1 MLPVSPALAAEEHSP
16 GTSNEDDD
24 SDDLMIMGQRW
35 FGLTSYNTPNAE
47 SVLVMTEEPLLL
59 EIATG
64 YVPVGSTPACPY
76 YHSPREAADNAA
88 VG

>member
-1 MLPVSPALAAEEHSP
+1 M
-16 GTSNEDDD
+16 N
-24 SDDLMIMGQRW
+24 LMIMGQRW

-47 SVLVMTEEPLLL
+47 GVLVMTEEPLLL

-76 YHSPREAADNAA
+76 YHSPREAADSAA